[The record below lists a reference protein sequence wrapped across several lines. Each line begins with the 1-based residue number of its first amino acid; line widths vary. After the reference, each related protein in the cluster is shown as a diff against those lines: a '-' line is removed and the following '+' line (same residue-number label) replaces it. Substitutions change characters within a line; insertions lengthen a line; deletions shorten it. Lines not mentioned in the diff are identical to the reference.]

1 MRVRDVTSW
10 QGRGSRKRPWTAINF
25 EERLW
30 WNCSTLMYTEHTKFY
45 KHEDGKQRKSPLP
58 FYDSGTTALLILMAL
73 LQIGLQCWQL
83 IVYFRFYKTGFSLFC
98 FKWKLSAFIA
108 CFNTSARSHIL
119 LLPSPL
125 LNMHTEF
132 SFCRLPTDK
141 AFDVCRNPAER
152 RLSRDVCSRC
162 LFLRAGES
170 TTSSKFLPPC
180 LNSYSAC

>member
-45 KHEDGKQRKSPLP
+45 KHEDGKQQKSSLP

-125 LNMHTEF
+125 LNMHTDFHFVDCQQTRHSMSVEILQSVGSLEMYAQDAYF
-132 SFCRLPTDK
+132 REQVSQQLP
-141 AFDVCRNPAER
+141 
-152 RLSRDVCSRC
+152 
-162 LFLRAGES
+162 
-170 TTSSKFLPPC
+170 
-180 LNSYSAC
+180 LNFYLLA